1 MVAGVNDPTRTMQM
15 GQATLDTTIGP
26 YRLVAQLGEGG
37 MGVVYRA
44 QQLKPIRREVAL
56 KIIKPGMDSKRV
68 IARFASERQ
77 ALAVMDHANIAQ
89 VFDAGTT
96 PTRLPYFVME
106 LVDGIPITG
115 YCDSKRL
122 TIPQRVQLFVPVCQ
136 AIQHAHQKGIIHR
149 DIKPSNILIK
159 RQENQAIPK
168 VIDFGLAKALSYESS
183 EATMMTGAGTVVG
196 TLRYMSPEQADWGR
210 HDIDTRADVY
220 SLGAVLYELLTGSTP
235 LDHLEDC
242 SYVDTLQRIREEE
255 PKSPSARVR
264 RSSELKSIA
273 GLRQSDPAR
282 LPKLLDRELDWIT
295 RRALE
300 KDRAR
305 RYETA
310 NGLARDLQRYL
321 EGEPIEAAPPSA
333 AYRIGKMVRKYRVW
347 LATAAAF
354 ALLLIA
360 GIIFSGWMAVRAS
373 RARAEAQAVNE
384 FLEKDLLA
392 QASAYNQSANS
403 KPDANLTVRTAL
415 DRAAAAVEGKF
426 ATQPLVEASIRQTV
440 GGAYVDLGLY
450 PQAEQQYQR
459 VLEIR
464 RRELGEKNV
473 DTLASMASLAAVYE
487 RRGNFKA
494 AEPLYRETLAVE
506 RRRLG
511 DQHPATL
518 KTMNGLATTFLDEG
532 EYAKAASLLEQV
544 VPLDQRVL
552 GERDLNTLRAMG
564 NLAATYWMLNRY
576 AQAEPLFVKTLE
588 LKRRALGDENPET
601 LDTMTNL
608 GSVYFFRGQYKDAE
622 ALYTK
627 ALAAYRRVLGD
638 SHPNTINARNSLAD
652 LQSVRGEYTQA
663 KENYQE
669 ALDGAQRGP
678 GGEHPVALQTLAGLA
693 ALYELEGNLA
703 KSSALY
709 AKVLDTRRRVLGVEH
724 PDTLENSIDLARA
737 YLKQQKYVEAE
748 ALLRETLPIYEKT
761 APDAWQRFEGQAIL
775 GACLAGQKKYVDA
788 EPMLLSGYAGLRKQ
802 KDTIAASDRPSI
814 ADAGASIVNLYR
826 DWGKPTKAAE
836 WQAKLAK

>member
-1 MVAGVNDPTRTMQM
+1 MQM
-15 GQATLDTTIGP
+15 ARATLDTTIGP

-56 KIIKPGMDSKRV
+56 KIIKPGMDSKQV
-68 IARFASERQ
+68 IARFESERQ
-77 ALAVMDHANIAQ
+77 ALAVMDHANIAR

-96 PTRLPYFVME
+96 PTGLPYFVME

-122 TIPQRVQLFVPVCQ
+122 TIPQRVELFVPVCQ

-149 DIKPSNILIK
+149 DIKPSNILIR
-159 RQENQAIPK
+159 RQDSLAIPK

-183 EATMMTGAGTVVG
+183 EATMMTGAGTVIG
-196 TLRYMSPEQADWGR
+196 TLHYMSPEQADWGR

-235 LDHLEDC
+235 LDHLEDS

-255 PKSPSARVR
+255 PKSPSTRVR
-264 RSSELKSIA
+264 RSRELKSIA

-295 RRALE
+295 RRALD
-300 KDRAR
+300 KDRVR

-360 GIIFSGWMAVRAS
+360 GIIFSAWMAVRAS

-392 QASAYNQSANS
+392 QASAYNQSANA

-415 DRAAAAVEGKF
+415 DRAAAGVERKF

-487 RRGNFKA
+487 RRGNLKA
-494 AEPLYRETLAVE
+494 AEPLYRETVAIE
-506 RRRLG
+506 RRTLG

-576 AQAEPLFVKTLE
+576 AQAEPLFAKTLE

-608 GSVYFFRGQYKDAE
+608 GSVYFFRGHYKDAE
-622 ALYTK
+622 ALYTT

-652 LQSVRGEYTQA
+652 LQSIRGDYTQA
-663 KENYQE
+663 KENYQ
-669 ALDGAQRGP
+669 ASHRWR
-678 GGEHPVALQTLAGLA
+678 A
-693 ALYELEGNLA
+693 ARP
-703 KSSALY
+703 
-709 AKVLDTRRRVLGVEH
+709 RRR
-724 PDTLENSIDLARA
+724 
-737 YLKQQKYVEAE
+737 
-748 ALLRETLPIYEKT
+748 
-761 APDAWQRFEGQAIL
+761 
-775 GACLAGQKKYVDA
+775 
-788 EPMLLSGYAGLRKQ
+788 
-802 KDTIAASDRPSI
+802 ASDRSANSGRTCCALRARRQSPKIQCSLRK
-814 ADAGASIVNLYR
+814 GFGYPPPRSR
-826 DWGKPTKAAE
+826 R
-836 WQAKLAK
+836 